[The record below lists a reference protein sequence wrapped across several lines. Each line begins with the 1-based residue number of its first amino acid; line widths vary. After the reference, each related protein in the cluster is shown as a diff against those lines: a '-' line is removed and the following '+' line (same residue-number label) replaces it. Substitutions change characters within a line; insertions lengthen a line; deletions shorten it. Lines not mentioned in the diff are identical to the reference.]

1 MDTDSVTRETE
12 ARVRVAVV
20 RKTAEMED
28 ALSVRRAVFIAE
40 QGVTEAEEIDAYD
53 GDPEQVT
60 GAVHIVA
67 YLDGQPAATGR
78 LLLDAP
84 KGQNA
89 HIGRIAVL
97 REHRRRGLGR
107 LVMLA
112 LQDEA
117 LRKGCHGVTVA
128 AQLQAIPFYERLGYR
143 AYGDVFLDARIEHRL
158 MDLALQPA

>member
-1 MDTDSVTRETE
+1 MQ
-12 ARVRVAVV
+12 
-20 RKTAEMED
+20 D
-28 ALSVRRAVFIAE
+28 ALSVRRTVFIAE

-53 GDPEQVT
+53 GNPQQVT
-60 GAVHIVA
+60 AAVHVIA
-67 YLDGQPAATGR
+67 YLDGLPAATGR

-84 KGQNA
+84 DGENA

-117 LRKGCHGVTVA
+117 RRRGYRGATIA
-128 AQLQAIPFYERLGYR
+128 AQLQAIPFYERLGYV
-143 AYGDVFLDARIEHRL
+143 AYGEVFLDARIEHRL
-158 MDLALQPA
+158 MDLSL

>member
-1 MDTDSVTRETE
+1 MESDSAAHELGSLRVT
-12 ARVRVAVV
+12 AVRS
-20 RKTAEMED
+20 TAEMED

-53 GDPEQVT
+53 GDPRQVT
-60 GAVHIVA
+60 SALHVVA
-67 YLDGQPAATGR
+67 YLDGLPAATGR

-84 KGQNA
+84 DGENA

-107 LVMLA
+107 AVMLA

-117 LRKGCHGVTVA
+117 RRRGFRGAKVA
-128 AQLQAIPFYERLGYR
+128 AQLQAIPFYESLGYV
-143 AYGDVFLDARIEHRL
+143 AYGGVFLDARIAHRL
-158 MDLALQPA
+158 MDLQL

>member
-1 MDTDSVTRETE
+1 MESDSAAHELRSLRVT
-12 ARVRVAVV
+12 VV
-20 RKTAEMED
+20 RSTVEMDD

-53 GDPEQVT
+53 GDPRQVMS
-60 GAVHIVA
+60 AVHVIA

-78 LLLDAP
+78 LLLDAQD
-84 KGQNA
+84 GENA

-97 REHRRRGLGR
+97 REYRRRGLGR

-117 LRKGCHGVTVA
+117 RRRGYRGATVA
-128 AQLQAIPFYERLGYR
+128 AQLQAIPFYESLGYV
-143 AYGDVFLDARIEHRL
+143 AYGEVFLDARIEHRL
-158 MDLALQPA
+158 MDLSL